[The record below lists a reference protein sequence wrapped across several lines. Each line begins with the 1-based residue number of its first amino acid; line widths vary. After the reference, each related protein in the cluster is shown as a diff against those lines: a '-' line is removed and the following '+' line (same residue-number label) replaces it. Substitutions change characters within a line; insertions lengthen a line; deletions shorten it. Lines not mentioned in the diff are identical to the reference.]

1 MPVVDVK
8 LDRLRGYSRTN
19 PTAALQGIPSL
30 KSGRSH
36 RIKRP
41 TDGRFQAYGRVH
53 WFESRSSRMKLLLE
67 SEPREPWMRPRRP
80 YRLTLYADDST
91 GLLPEDVFSVLEVL
105 PDFNMTMM
113 ELAFDFAPEEMTQK
127 FVRERVLFGKSRP
140 VPSVNG
146 TDYLGTRR
154 GSKRV
159 QIYAK
164 EI

>member
-1 MPVVDVK
+1 
-8 LDRLRGYSRTN
+8 
-19 PTAALQGIPSL
+19 
-30 KSGRSH
+30 
-36 RIKRP
+36 
-41 TDGRFQAYGRVH
+41 
-53 WFESRSSRMKLLLE
+53 MKLLLE
-67 SEPREPWMRPRRP
+67 SEPREPWIWP
-80 YRLTLYADDST
+80 YRETWYADDTT

-159 QIYAK
+159 QIYVK